1 MIFWNTAQVQAA
13 AVMSKLDFAKLIQI
27 PLGKQK
33 NHCIPIKKN
42 VFIVG

>member
-33 NHCIPIKKN
+33 NHCIPIKKM
-42 VFIVG
+42 FSL